1 MQGTQVQSPVQE
13 DSTCHG
19 TTKQGHHKYCAHAPQ
34 LLKSEHL
41 GLYSTIREAAAVRSP
56 CSETE
61 WFPFAPTGES
71 PQKASEVEV
80 SQLCP
85 TLCNSMDYPW
95 NSPVQNPG
103 VGSLSLLQGVFPIQG
118 SNPGLLHCRWLLCQL
133 SHRGSSFCIQTCNS
147 SYLL

>member
-1 MQGTQVQSPVQE
+1 MRIHLPMQGTQVQSLVQE

-61 WFPFAPTGES
+61 WFHS
-71 PQKASEVEV
+71 PQLEKA
-80 SQLCP
+80 LRK
-85 TLCNSMDYPW
+85 
-95 NSPVQNPG
+95 PVKWK
-103 VGSLSLLQGVFPIQG
+103 SLSCVQLFATPWTIHGILQSRILEWVAFPF
-118 SNPGLLHCRWLLCQL
+118 S
-133 SHRGSSFCIQTCNS
+133 RGSSQSRDQTQVS
-147 SYLL
+147 PIAGRFFIS